1 MPRVMAMAC
10 VFISFVL
17 FGVLATDGVTWP
29 WALLSQW
36 VFPQVLLD
44 TVRAPAVNGEEG
56 IFLLELFDD

>member
-17 FGVLATDGVTWP
+17 PGVLATDGATWT

-44 TVRAPAVNGEEG
+44 TVRAPAVNGEEC
-56 IFLLELFDD
+56 IMFARVV